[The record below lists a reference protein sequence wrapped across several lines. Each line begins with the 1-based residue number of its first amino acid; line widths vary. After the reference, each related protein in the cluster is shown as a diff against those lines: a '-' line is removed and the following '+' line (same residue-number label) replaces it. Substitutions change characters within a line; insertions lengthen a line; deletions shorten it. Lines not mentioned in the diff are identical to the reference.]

1 MRKLKGQNVKIKS
14 QPQSSFFTSTSTR
27 SFDPEL
33 ERNIKFH
40 WPAAGQYEEKRAL
53 GKANL

>member
-1 MRKLKGQNVKIKS
+1 MKKMKGQNVKMRS
-14 QPQSSFFTSTSTR
+14 QPQSSFFTSTSAR

-40 WPAAGQYEEKRAL
+40 WPAAGQYEEKRVL
-53 GKANL
+53 G